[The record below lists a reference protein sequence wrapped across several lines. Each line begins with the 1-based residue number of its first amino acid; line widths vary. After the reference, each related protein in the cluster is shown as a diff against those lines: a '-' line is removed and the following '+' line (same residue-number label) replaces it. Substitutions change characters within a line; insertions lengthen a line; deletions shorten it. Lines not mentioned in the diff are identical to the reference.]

1 MTGLAPARL
10 VPCSTHK
17 TTGTVEYIDSLYRYI
32 GIDDTEITLAS
43 IYRNRS
49 LYSSIKDFLNKLSS
63 NPLA

>member
-43 IYRNRS
+43 ITEIEAY
-49 LYSSIKDFLNKLSS
+49 I
-63 NPLA
+63 LASRIF